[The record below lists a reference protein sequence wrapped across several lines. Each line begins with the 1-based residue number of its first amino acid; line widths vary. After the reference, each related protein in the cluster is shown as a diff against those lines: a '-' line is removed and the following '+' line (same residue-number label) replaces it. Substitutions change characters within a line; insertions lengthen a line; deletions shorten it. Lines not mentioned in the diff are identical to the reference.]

1 MKIPISYS
9 YRNLWTRKLTTIL
22 TLCGIA
28 LVVFVFAAVL
38 MLAYGLKKTL
48 VSTGSPDNVVV
59 IRKAAN
65 SDLLSAVG
73 RESASLVET
82 LPDIARDSEN
92 KPLLSKESVLIINLL
107 KYGSHDMGNVIIR
120 GVSPAVLK
128 LRPQVKIIQGKML
141 REGTTEVIVGKSIA
155 KRFQGANLGDVL
167 KFGSHEWTVVG
178 IFDAQKS
185 GFESEIWTDSEQMM
199 SAFNRPVFS
208 TITLRLQDPKNF
220 QAFKTRFE
228 SEARLQEL
236 EVKNEQKYYAEQ
248 SETLGLFIKVLGIFI
263 TVLFSIGAMV
273 GAMITMYAAVS
284 NRVGEIGTMRALGFQ
299 RRSILT
305 AFLIES
311 IFLAILG
318 GCVGLIIASFL
329 QTVTISTINFDT
341 FSELAFGFNLNPW
354 IVVWS
359 LLFAVVMGI
368 VGGFLPAV
376 RASRLNIVNALRES

>member
-22 TLCGIA
+22 TLGGIA
-28 LVVFVFAAVL
+28 LVVFVFAAVF

-48 VSTGSPDNVVV
+48 VSTGSPDNAVV

-73 RESASLVET
+73 RESANLVET
-82 LPDIARDSEN
+82 LPDIAHDSNN
-92 KPLLSKESVLIINLL
+92 KPLVSKESVLIINLL
-107 KYGSHDMGNVIIR
+107 KYGSNDMGNVIIR
-120 GVSPAVLK
+120 GVSPDVLT
-128 LRPQVKIIQGKML
+128 LRPQVKVIQGKML

-155 KRFQGANLGDVL
+155 KRFQGANIGNVL
-167 KFGSHEWTVVG
+167 KFGSHQWTVVG

-185 GFESEIWTDSEQMM
+185 GFESEIWVDSEQMM

-208 TITLRLQDPKNF
+208 TVTVRLKDPSNF
-220 QAFKTRFE
+220 QAFKTRLE

-236 EVKNEQKYYAEQ
+236 EAKNEQKYYAEQ
-248 SETLGLFIKVLGIFI
+248 SETLGIFIKALGVII
-263 TVLFSIGAMV
+263 IILFCVGAIV

-284 NRVGEIGTMRALGFQ
+284 NRVAEIGTMRALGFQ

-311 IFLAILG
+311 VLLALIG

-329 QTVTISTINFDT
+329 ETVTISTINFDT
-341 FSELAFGFNLNPW
+341 FSELAFGFSLSPM
-354 IVVWS
+354 IVVGS
-359 LLFAVVMGI
+359 LIFAVVMGI
-368 VGGFLPAV
+368 IGGFLPAV
-376 RASRLNIVNALRES
+376 RASRLNIVDALRES

>member
-1 MKIPISYS
+1 
-9 YRNLWTRKLTTIL
+9 
-22 TLCGIA
+22 
-28 LVVFVFAAVL
+28 

-107 KYGSHDMGNVIIR
+107 KYGSQDMGNVIIR

-185 GFESEIWTDSEQMM
+185 GFESEIWTDSEQIM

-208 TITLRLQDPKNF
+208 TI
-220 QAFKTRFE
+220 
-228 SEARLQEL
+228 
-236 EVKNEQKYYAEQ
+236 
-248 SETLGLFIKVLGIFI
+248 
-263 TVLFSIGAMV
+263 
-273 GAMITMYAAVS
+273 
-284 NRVGEIGTMRALGFQ
+284 
-299 RRSILT
+299 
-305 AFLIES
+305 
-311 IFLAILG
+311 
-318 GCVGLIIASFL
+318 
-329 QTVTISTINFDT
+329 
-341 FSELAFGFNLNPW
+341 
-354 IVVWS
+354 
-359 LLFAVVMGI
+359 
-368 VGGFLPAV
+368 
-376 RASRLNIVNALRES
+376 